1 MGEGEL
7 LRKVTFPG
15 GSAEVRTARRDR
27 WCMARDSYPYPCPGR
42 IRAGEEYVR
51 SVMFP
56 NHDASGRDVP
66 EVHDTCRECAQNYLY
81 LDDLD
86 LTTRPGVPQ

>member
-1 MGEGEL
+1 MVGKTAT
-7 LRKVTFPG
+7 RKVTFHG

-27 WCMARDSYPYPCPGR
+27 WCMTRDSYPYPCKVR

-56 NHDASGRDVP
+56 NHDASGLDIPVAR
-66 EVHDTCRECAQNYLY
+66 DTCRECALNYLY
-81 LDDLD
+81 LMDLD
-86 LTTRPGVPQ
+86 VRLPEGI